1 QKIKIEVDWNA
12 ATWKITT
19 AAGMIYHF
27 GGPAATE
34 ITTNTN
40 TCGDF
45 GSTGHISSWLLNK
58 IEGPNGDEVTF
69 TYQSDGLIANTPQV
83 SVTKYRPQIPGDD
96 CSGKTPTSCTST
108 TFHNSLRPV
117 KIESAFGRIEF
128 IYATQTRQ
136 DIPTSRALE
145 RIEIWDS
152 YNVRKKYFD
161 LTQSYWS
168 GRLLLDGVSEH
179 GDLNTRK
186 PAYLFTYDKS
196 GLLPP
201 QGSFSQDHWGF
212 YNGKQNSELIPRTEI
227 SACVFVG
234 SADRSPDFNYGKI
247 GTLTNIQYPAGG
259 STTFQYEPHDQ
270 WAGPQNFA
278 KIDDNSS
285 ISLSCAGGP
294 NCGGGPT
301 SQTQPFVIDHDQ
313 CVTINVNLSNPVQAT
328 GDCEAKVRLWTSTG
342 TLVEE
347 FTCVNQAN
355 GQHQRFLTAGNYYL
369 EALVQLQGDAV
380 LSGVFFQKQLAAP
393 ILNKQ
398 LGGLR
403 VARITDHDAFDP
415 ANDIVREFVYR
426 LENVPQRSSGIMA
439 RAPRYLSTNEE
450 AIAINNAGGGSQ
462 NGTIYQYC
470 TRIGVGSS
478 NLAGGPATGG
488 SHIGYREVTTL
499 IGAGGSN
506 GKTVSRFTNADGFPD
521 SQSAFPGGPGVS
533 WDHRRGMLES
543 QTTYDN
549 TGKKVMETVN
559 EYAYATDN
567 HTIVRGYSAGF
578 QRKHPVNTGAPYEIL
593 VYQPHEVHS
602 EWVYMSRSVAKQF
615 DENGVD
621 FLATTT
627 DYEYGNPAHAQVT
640 ATRST
645 DSHGRE
651 LITRMQFPL
660 DFAGGSGPYA
670 RALNK
675 LANGKFMHAVPV
687 EQTMSQK
694 KPGQNERVL
703 QSYLWLFK
711 EFTVDHPLPEKL
723 LFLETDQPI
732 SNFQP
737 ASVNQNLQYDS
748 RYAFRET
755 VEKVNDY
762 GQVMQIL
769 QKDGIRAAYKWGYD
783 QTLPIAQVLNGETSI
798 IGNQLNATTA
808 FCGFESGQESIW
820 NINEDFWVFSPQN
833 DHTPTA
839 HTGRYAREIQSGT
852 QVAGPTREIIPSEQN
867 TSYTFSVWANTPSN
881 YAGGSLIMH
890 TRDGIGNSGVWPPSN
905 LYNSFISVPIPATN
919 GQWQRIEATLE
930 LGKLRQQANI
940 APGQNLRVRAYVLN
954 SDPNNKLI
962 VDDLRLLP
970 ENARMTT
977 YTYDPI
983 AGQTSAS
990 DVNDIA
996 TYFRYDPLLRLDMV
1010 RDRHDNIVRKVQYD
1024 YKGLNGATQNAIH
1037 DNVVQIKTQSE
1048 AQISQL
1054 NIGDKYRTI
1063 QYVDGFGRQ
1072 LQTISVGSGPQNED
1086 VVSFSDYDQ
1095 FGRAPKQWL
1104 PYART
1109 GQNGAFVQ
1117 NPESEQSNFYLYAP
1131 RVADSNFP
1139 YAETGF
1145 DHSPLNRP
1153 KEQGA
1158 PGADWQLGNG

>member
-1 QKIKIEVDWNA
+1 MNISTPLTNKPKALRTFAAMLILLLVASFSGFAQQQNNEPPSLANVEIPPSPDAAALTEYTEIPVSLYTGIPSISVPIWTLTGRESAVPVSFNYHAAGVRVDELASRVGLGWSLNAGGAISRTVLGQPDEAPNGYLQTINQLPTNFDPNDAQQYALVRDLAEGRKAAQPDAFSFSMPGNSGRLVFDENGNVHAIPYQKIKVEVDWNA
-12 ATWKITT
+12 KTWKITT
-19 AAGMIYHF
+19 ADGMIYHF

-34 ITTNTN
+34 ITSNTN

-45 GSTGHISSWLLNK
+45 GSSGHISSWLLNK
-58 IEGPNGDEVTF
+58 IEGPNGDEITF
-69 TYQSDGLIANTPQV
+69 TYLSDGLIANTPQV

-108 TFHNSLRPV
+108 TFHNSLRPH

-128 IYATQTRQ
+128 IYGSQTRQ
-136 DIPTSRALE
+136 DIPASRALE

-161 LTQSYWS
+161 LSQSYWS
-168 GRLLLDGVSEH
+168 GRLMLDGVSEH
-179 GDLNTRK
+179 GDVNTRK
-186 PAYLFTYDKS
+186 PAYQFTYDKS

-270 WAGPQNFA
+270 WAGPQNFP
-278 KIDDNSS
+278 KTDDNST

-313 CVTINVNLSNPVQAT
+313 CVTINVNLSNPVQNP
-328 GDCEAKVRLWTSTG
+328 GDCEAKIRLWTSAG

-355 GQHQRFLTAGNYYL
+355 GQHLRFLSAGSYYL
-369 EALVQLQGDAV
+369 EAVVQVQGDAV
-380 LSGVFFQKQLAAP
+380 QSGVFFKKQLSNP

-426 LENVPQRSSGIMA
+426 LENDPQRSSGILA
-439 RAPRYLSTNEE
+439 RAPRYVTTNEE
-450 AIAINNAGGGSQ
+450 AIAINPGGNPQ

-478 NLAGGPATGG
+478 NQAGGPATGG

-506 GKTVSRFTNADGFPD
+506 GKTVSRFTNSDGFPD

-549 TGKKVMETVN
+549 TGKKVAEMVN

-602 EWVYMSRSVAKQF
+602 EWVYMSKTVSKQF

-627 DYEYGNPAHAQVT
+627 DYEYGNPAHAQMT

-645 DSHGRE
+645 DSQGRE
-651 LITRMQFPL
+651 LITRMQYPL

-694 KPGQNERVL
+694 KPGQQEEVL
-703 QSYLWLFK
+703 QSYLW
-711 EFTVDHPLPEKL
+711 
-723 LFLETDQPI
+723 
-732 SNFQP
+732 
-737 ASVNQNLQYDS
+737 
-748 RYAFRET
+748 
-755 VEKVNDY
+755 
-762 GQVMQIL
+762 
-769 QKDGIRAAYKWGYD
+769 
-783 QTLPIAQVLNGETSI
+783 
-798 IGNQLNATTA
+798 
-808 FCGFESGQESIW
+808 
-820 NINEDFWVFSPQN
+820 
-833 DHTPTA
+833 
-839 HTGRYAREIQSGT
+839 
-852 QVAGPTREIIPSEQN
+852 
-867 TSYTFSVWANTPSN
+867 
-881 YAGGSLIMH
+881 
-890 TRDGIGNSGVWPPSN
+890 
-905 LYNSFISVPIPATN
+905 
-919 GQWQRIEATLE
+919 
-930 LGKLRQQANI
+930 
-940 APGQNLRVRAYVLN
+940 
-954 SDPNNKLI
+954 
-962 VDDLRLLP
+962 
-970 ENARMTT
+970 
-977 YTYDPI
+977 
-983 AGQTSAS
+983 
-990 DVNDIA
+990 
-996 TYFRYDPLLRLDMV
+996 
-1010 RDRHDNIVRKVQYD
+1010 
-1024 YKGLNGATQNAIH
+1024 
-1037 DNVVQIKTQSE
+1037 
-1048 AQISQL
+1048 
-1054 NIGDKYRTI
+1054 
-1063 QYVDGFGRQ
+1063 
-1072 LQTISVGSGPQNED
+1072 
-1086 VVSFSDYDQ
+1086 
-1095 FGRAPKQWL
+1095 
-1104 PYART
+1104 
-1109 GQNGAFVQ
+1109 
-1117 NPESEQSNFYLYAP
+1117 
-1131 RVADSNFP
+1131 
-1139 YAETGF
+1139 
-1145 DHSPLNRP
+1145 
-1153 KEQGA
+1153 
-1158 PGADWQLGNG
+1158 